1 MPTCCDAA
9 GSAYCGDCDG
19 ESVLPLLRNDTEG
32 QPNRERLYFE
42 FMGQL
47 DVRKGKW
54 KYCMNAEGAEA
65 MYDLEA
71 DRHEDRDL
79 KAGRPQVFT
88 ELKARVAENPRG
100 YTSFQPPPF
109 YDQLKPF
116 GGCKV

>member
-54 KYCMNAEGAEA
+54 NYCRNAEGAEA

-88 ELKARVAENPRG
+88 KLKARVAENPPG
-100 YTSFQPPPF
+100 LHVLSAAA
-109 YDQLKPF
+109 LL
-116 GGCKV
+116 